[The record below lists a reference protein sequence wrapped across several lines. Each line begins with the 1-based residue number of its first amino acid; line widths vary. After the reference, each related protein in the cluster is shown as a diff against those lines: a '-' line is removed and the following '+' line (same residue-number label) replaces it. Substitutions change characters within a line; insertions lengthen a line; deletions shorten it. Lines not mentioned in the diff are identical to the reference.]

1 MPVKNKL
8 SGRIIFIVG
17 IIIVLIAMVLLLA
30 YFASKSVMPL

>member
-1 MPVKNKL
+1 MKNKL